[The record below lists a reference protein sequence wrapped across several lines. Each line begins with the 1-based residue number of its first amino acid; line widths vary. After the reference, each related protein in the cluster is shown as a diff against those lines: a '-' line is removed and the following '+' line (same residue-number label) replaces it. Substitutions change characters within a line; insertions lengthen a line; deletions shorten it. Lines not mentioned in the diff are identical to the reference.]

1 MMSPHDK
8 MIEKAQKFLSKVDPV
23 MKNLIK
29 STPFALTPNFDQS
42 PFEALTRVI
51 ASQQLH
57 GAAAEAILGRFIA
70 LVPGKAFPEP
80 DDVAMITEEQ
90 IRSSGF
96 SRSKLLALRDLS
108 EKVKTGTV
116 PSSDEIQTM
125 DDDTIV
131 TRITQVRGIG
141 QWTVEMLLI
150 FKLGRMDVLPADD
163 FGVLKGFMRAYGLA
177 EMPKPKE
184 ILSYGG
190 RWRPYRTMAS
200 WYLWRVASSSI

>member
-8 MIEKAQKFLSKVDPV
+8 MIEKAQKFLSTADPV

-29 STPFALTPNFDQS
+29 STPFTLTPNFDQS
-42 PFEALTRVI
+42 PFEALTRAI

-57 GAAAEAILGRFIA
+57 GAAAEAILGRFIS

-80 DDVAMITEEQ
+80 DDVALLTEEQ
-90 IRSSGF
+90 IRASGF
-96 SRSKLLALRDLS
+96 SRGKIVALRDLG

-116 PSSDEIQTM
+116 PSSDEIQAM
-125 DDDTIV
+125 DDETIV
-131 TRITQVRGIG
+131 SRITQVRGIG

-150 FKLGRMDVLPADD
+150 FKLGRLDVLPADD
-163 FGVLKGFMRAYGLA
+163 FGVRKGFMRAYGLA
-177 EMPKPKE
+177 EMPKSKE
-184 ILSYGG
+184 ILSYGE